1 MGLHQT
7 KKFLHSKGNQQKD
20 NTEWEN
26 TLTNPSD
33 KRLISKILKV
43 LTKPKTQ
50 ITQLKMDE
58 EPE

>member
-1 MGLHQT
+1 MGEH
-7 KKFLHSKGNQQKD
+7 
-20 NTEWEN
+20 
-26 TLTNPSD
+26 TNPSD